1 MQKPFIAFRMTCW
14 VLAFAALGWAVL
26 TLRHIPAPGLL
37 GMAQAVRLGQTFDTE
52 TLHAMAAEEDQH
64 ICLGEEGNSKLL
76 IEFALFD
83 RLHLA
88 GGRVSDEAL
97 SGLRDAARMR
107 LRCSPTD
114 ALAWL
119 ALYVVA
125 IRQEGLG
132 PSALA
137 ALRAAYRNG
146 PHEAWLQM
154 LRLPAV
160 LTAWNG
166 LPQDLRDAART
177 DFADLLQAGLDGAVA
192 GVIVRAPAA
201 RREALLETICPL
213 NRARKLAIAWQI
225 TNLRAHVEHRCLV
238 DPALPVFLR

>member
-1 MQKPFIAFRMTCW
+1 MRKAFITFRMTCW
-14 VLAFAALGWAVL
+14 VLAFAALGWAAL
-26 TLRHIPAPGLL
+26 TLRHIPTPGLL

-52 TLHAMAAEEDQH
+52 TLHAMAAKEERRS
-64 ICLGEEGNSKLL
+64 CLGEERNSRLL

-83 RLHLA
+83 RLHLS

-114 ALAWL
+114 SLAWL

-125 IRQEGLG
+125 IRQDGLG

-137 ALRAAYRNG
+137 ALSAAYRNG

-160 LTAWNG
+160 LPAWNG
-166 LPQDLRDAART
+166 LPQDLRDAAGT

-213 NRARKLAIAWQI
+213 SRARKLAIAWQI
-225 TNLRAHVEHRCLV
+225 TNLRAQVEHRCLV
-238 DPALPVFLR
+238 DPMLPIFMR